1 MAKEGKRRRSGS
13 LEKTGKEKNRKRRR
27 GDERATDETS
37 RKDAKHTYGV
47 DNAKKCKTMRP
58 GSAEF
63 AVRFAGGKEKIGRKR
78 QQDDMF
84 ETSAKRESAS
94 DESRDQKAKTRAA
107 ADKHRKRQRVLT
119 IAEGRDKYWSENG
132 GMKKNE
138 NRRMHKYSMT
148 VKQPIN
154 IEVLKTFHMK
164 PKTDKNGV
172 PVILNRRTAGGVRSK
187 NRKKTH

>member
-58 GSAEF
+58 GSAEL

-84 ETSAKRESAS
+84 ETSAKRG
-94 DESRDQKAKTRAA
+94 KARRTKTAI
-107 ADKHRKRQRVLT
+107 KRQRR
-119 IAEGRDKYWSENG
+119 E
-132 GMKKNE
+132 
-138 NRRMHKYSMT
+138 RRQTNTEKDRAS
-148 VKQPIN
+148 
-154 IEVLKTFHMK
+154 
-164 PKTDKNGV
+164 
-172 PVILNRRTAGGVRSK
+172 
-187 NRKKTH
+187 